1 MKNGMQ
7 RENRIDS
14 EKGRA
19 EIIGEMM
26 QGKAVSQF
34 QRGAKRGT

>member
-1 MKNGMQ
+1 VKT
-7 RENRIDS
+7 ESDS

-19 EIIGEMM
+19 EKIEEIM

-34 QRGAKRGT
+34 QHGAKRGT